1 MKINFIKIQDGIF
14 NKQYE
19 FKEEFNLI
27 YSKKNSCG
35 KTTLLR
41 MLMYGLGFSIP
52 STKGIAFS
60 QFNIELEIELKSKVF
75 NLIREDSIITLKY
88 EKNKEIFILPSD
100 QYKLHKI
107 IFGIE
112 NELVLK
118 NILGVFYVDQE
129 KGWTLLNRGIS
140 IGSNRFNIEEFIRG
154 VSGRECYEEEIL
166 LKNIEAK
173 ISKYKQMLSMASYQ
187 KEIEGLEEKRNK
199 LNKYKDLNTE
209 LEVLK
214 IEKKP
219 IQEELKRLEK
229 IIKENANF
237 KNYIENMKLVV
248 CENGVKIPVNEKT
261 LIGFYDNKEYI
272 LAKRKII
279 VARLLK
285 LDRKIENIK
294 QKLEEKDLVS
304 DMTSLI
310 EMFDYEVA
318 KLDINFNQVES
329 IIESL
334 QKQKHIIRN
343 KIRDRTRKNNNKIDE
358 IHKIVYKY
366 SLELGLDKK
375 YIKANKDYI
384 FTNDLKSLSGAVLH
398 KIVFSFKLAYI
409 SLIKSS
415 FGITLPIILDSPS
428 GKEVDQNNIKIMLDI
443 LVRDFREHQIIIA
456 SIYKYNI
463 ADIKLIEIKEK
474 VLE

>member
-1 MKINFIKIQDGIF
+1 MKINFIKIQNGIF
-14 NKQYE
+14 NKKYKFE
-19 FKEEFNLI
+19 EEFNLI

-52 STKGIAFS
+52 STKGISFS
-60 QFNIELEIELKSKVF
+60 QFNIEIEIELKDKLF
-75 NLIREDSIITLKY
+75 NLLREDLIVTLRD

-100 QYKLHKI
+100 QYKLHRI

-112 NELVLK
+112 NELILK

-154 VSGRECYEEEIL
+154 VSDRECYEEEIS
-166 LKNIEAK
+166 LKKIEAK
-173 ISKYKQMLSMASYQ
+173 ISKYKHMLNMASYQ
-187 KEIEGLEEKRNK
+187 KEIEGLEEKKNK
-199 LNKYKDLNTE
+199 SNKYKDLSTE

-214 IEKKP
+214 VERKP

-229 IIKENANF
+229 IIKENDSF

-248 CENGVKIPVNEKT
+248 SKDGVQIPVNEKT
-261 LIGFYDNKEYI
+261 LIGFYDNKEYLI
-272 LAKRKII
+272 VKRKMI
-279 VARLLK
+279 VLK
-285 LDRKIENIK
+285 LSNLDRKIESIK
-294 QKLEEKDLVS
+294 QKLEEKGLVS

-318 KLDINFNQVES
+318 KLDISYNQVES
-329 IIESL
+329 IIEGL
-334 QKQKHIIRN
+334 QKQKLIIRE
-343 KIRDRTRKNNNKIDE
+343 KIRNRTRKNNNKVDE

-366 SLELGLDKK
+366 SLELGLDEK
-375 YIKANKDYI
+375 YVKANKDYI

-409 SLIKSS
+409 YLIKSS
-415 FGITLPIILDSPS
+415 LGIILPIILDSPS
-428 GKEVDQNNIKIMLDI
+428 GREVDQNNIKIMLDI
-443 LVRDFREHQIIIA
+443 LVRDFAEHQIIIA
-456 SIYKYNI
+456 SIYNYDISN
-463 ADIKLIEIKEK
+463 IKLIEIKER